1 MVGNGGLLT
10 ASGTT
15 FNGYSP
21 AYTTQIVVNS
31 GGHLQASNSTF
42 ASQTTST

>member
-15 FNGYSP
+15 FNGYSG
-21 AYTTQIVVNS
+21 YTTEIVVNS
-31 GGHLQASNSTF
+31 GGQLTASNSTF
-42 ASQTTST
+42 APHATST